1 MHFRIHGVID
11 KFVKISLHVKSGYYF
26 SIFSLKVMCTKKLF
40 PNEEGGGGESFEGKG
55 VENFSLLI
63 NKGDIFFPGET
74 PV

>member
-1 MHFRIHGVID
+1 MKR
-11 KFVKISLHVKSGYYF
+11 
-26 SIFSLKVMCTKKLF
+26 
-40 PNEEGGGGESFEGKG
+40 GGGESFEGKG